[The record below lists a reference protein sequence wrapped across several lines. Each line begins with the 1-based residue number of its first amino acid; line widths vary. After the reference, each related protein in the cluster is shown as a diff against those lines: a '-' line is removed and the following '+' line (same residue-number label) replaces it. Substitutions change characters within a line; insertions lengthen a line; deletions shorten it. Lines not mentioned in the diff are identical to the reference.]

1 MTPKDLALFLIVY
14 FDITLQDEIFC
25 PLFEWALQPSKPL
38 WTHSILIFCLMKIF
52 IFLALYIN
60 LEPDKCDDG

>member
-1 MTPKDLALFLIVY
+1 MTPKELALFLIVY

-25 PLFEWALQPSKPL
+25 PFFEWALQSSKNL
-38 WTHSILIFCLMKIF
+38 WNDSILIFCLMEIF

-60 LEPDKCDDG
+60 LEADKCDDG

>member
-1 MTPKDLALFLIVY
+1 
-14 FDITLQDEIFC
+14 
-25 PLFEWALQPSKPL
+25 
-38 WTHSILIFCLMKIF
+38 LIFCLMKIF